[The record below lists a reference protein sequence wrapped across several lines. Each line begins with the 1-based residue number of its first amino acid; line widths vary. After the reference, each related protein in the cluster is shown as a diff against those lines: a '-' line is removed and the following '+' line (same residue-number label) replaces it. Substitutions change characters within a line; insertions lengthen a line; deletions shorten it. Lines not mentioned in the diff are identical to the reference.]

1 MLRREF
7 LRRIGALTLLA
18 QAWTLR
24 EVRAAGLPTEIAGVR
39 LPHSALAL
47 GAADFARSSCP
58 DFLFN
63 HCMRTYLFGAL
74 ALNRQKRAF
83 RAEDAFVAA
92 MFHDSGLLPAFES
105 PKHSFEVDGADTAER
120 WVRNNGGSKAEAS
133 RIWYAVEMHT
143 GDPVLPSRQGPEAM
157 LVYFGAGA
165 DVDGPELSGIC
176 RSQCIHIHCPLGRP
190 RGLVHGAPVPAFGNG
205 ALVGSKVGE
214 AGSIVCIHRLHGI
227 MKNVASNRRSESL
240 TIIGRRAEMDARKDS
255 SILYFP
261 ECG

>member
-7 LRRIGALTLLA
+7 LRIGALTLLS
-18 QAWTLR
+18 QAWLAR
-24 EVRAAGLPTEIAGVR
+24 DARAAGLPTEVAGVR
-39 LPHSALAL
+39 LPHSPLARS
-47 GAADFARSSCP
+47 AADFARSSWP

-74 ALNRQKRAF
+74 ALDRQKRAF

-120 WVRNNGGSKAEAS
+120 WVLNNGGSKAEAS

-157 LVYFGAGA
+157 LVSLGAGA
-165 DVDGPELSGIC
+165 DVDGPDAGDIETRQIEEVLAAFPRLNFKRRFTDLLIA
-176 RSQCIHIHCPLGRP
+176 HCLRKPESR
-190 RGLVHGAPVPAFGNG
+190 HGTW
-205 ALVGSKVGE
+205 L
-214 AGSIVCIHRLHGI
+214 
-227 MKNVASNRRSESL
+227 ESL
-240 TIIGRRAEMDARKDS
+240 CREHSPHPPPTGAVEREIADAPFK
-255 SILYFP
+255 
-261 ECG
+261 E